1 MEKTAKGK
9 GDFVENNLAEK
20 INEKKECPYAY

>member
-9 GDFVENNLAEK
+9 GDFVENNLTEE
-20 INEKKECPYAY
+20 INRKKECPYAY